1 MNSIQNE
8 NNAIQRHVRFVK
20 WRRDPGAVQ
29 TEFKVILYSDFA
41 SRFKRHRNK
50 AELFILLNISVVVSS
65 NIRFHYFAFKIKEEF
80 VMRSS
85 PQSGIVDSRAIP
97 RVTDLT
103 TYHCI
108 LINLLL

>member
-1 MNSIQNE
+1 M
-8 NNAIQRHVRFVK
+8 
-20 WRRDPGAVQ
+20 Q
-29 TEFKVILYSDFA
+29 TEFKVIYNDFA
-41 SRFKRHRNK
+41 SQFKRCRSK

-65 NIRFHYFAFKIKEEF
+65 NMRFYYFAFEIKEEF

-85 PQSGIVDSRAIP
+85 PQSEIFDSRVIA

-103 TYHCI
+103 TYICNCI

>member
-8 NNAIQRHVRFVK
+8 NNAIQRHVRCVK
-20 WRRDPGAVQ
+20 WRRDPGTVQ
-29 TEFKVILYSDFA
+29 TEFKVLCIVTL
-41 SRFKRHRNK
+41 HRNK

-85 PQSGIVDSRAIP
+85 PQSEIVDSRAIT
-97 RVTDLT
+97 RVTALT

>member
-1 MNSIQNE
+1 M
-8 NNAIQRHVRFVK
+8 
-20 WRRDPGAVQ
+20 Q
-29 TEFKVILYSDFA
+29 TEFKVIYNDFA
-41 SRFKRHRNK
+41 SRFKRRRNK

-85 PQSGIVDSRAIP
+85 PQSEIVDSRAIT

-108 LINLLL
+108 LINFLL

>member
-1 MNSIQNE
+1 MKTMQFGDMCAVWN
-8 NNAIQRHVRFVK
+8 
-20 WRRDPGAVQ
+20 GAVQ
-29 TEFKVILYSDFA
+29 TEFKVIYNDFA
-41 SRFKRHRNK
+41 SRFKRRRNK

-85 PQSGIVDSRAIP
+85 AQSAIVDSRAIT

-103 TYHCI
+103 TYHCL
-108 LINLLL
+108 LINFLL